1 MHHIIIG
8 NGVAG
13 ITAALTIRERDRSA
27 QITLISGESDYF
39 FSRTALMYAFMDRMS
54 LRDLEPLERKVYD
67 AQKFNRIR
75 AWVTNLD
82 AATRTL
88 TLDTGQTIQY
98 DALLLATGSRP
109 NQLTVPGAAAVKAG
123 LANFVTLQDLESL
136 EKWTKLGGK
145 AAVTGGGLIGIEL
158 VECLTHH
165 GMQVDFFV
173 REPWYWP
180 AALDKEEAA
189 IVTGHIRHHGVN
201 VYLEESVAEIKSDTA
216 GKLTGITS
224 SSGKQYPLDLLGVSI
239 GVHPAIEWLT
249 QVKTPPAT
257 KRGIL
262 TNPAFRTSLPQVWAA
277 GDCAEIELPG
287 AKPLIEQ
294 IWYSAKRQGEL
305 AAKSMLGD
313 SIAYQPPIF
322 YNSSKFF
329 EIEFTTVGQP
339 NAPGSETFFHPFAG
353 AQASIRITW
362 RDSAVTAFN
371 MLGSRWNHEFFERW
385 ITERRAPQYVMDHLA
400 EAQFDGEFCTLPL
413 AEAQS
418 NFKHSRRPR

>member
-1 MHHIIIG
+1 MHHVIIG

-13 ITAALTIRERDRSA
+13 ITAAHTIRERDRSA

-39 FSRTALMYAFMDRMS
+39 FSRTALMYAFMDRMT
-54 LRDLEPLERKVYD
+54 LRDLEPFERKIYD
-67 AQKFNRIR
+67 KQKFNRIR
-75 AWVTNLD
+75 AWVKNLD
-82 AATRTL
+82 ADTRTL
-88 TLDTGQTIQY
+88 TLDTGQTLQY
-98 DALLLATGSRP
+98 DALLLATGSLA
-109 NQLTVPGAAAVKAG
+109 NQLTIPGAESVKQG
-123 LANFVTLQDLESL
+123 LVNFVTLQDLANC

-173 REPWYWP
+173 RDPWYWP

-189 IVTGHIRHHGVN
+189 MVTAHIRHHGVI
-201 VYLEESVAEIKSDTA
+201 VHLEETLSEIKADAT
-216 GKLTGITS
+216 GKLSSITGV
-224 SSGKQYPLDLLGVSI
+224 SGKQYPLDLLGVAI

-262 TNPAFRTSLPQVWAA
+262 TDPAFRTSVPNVWAA

-287 AKPLIEQ
+287 GKPFIEQ

-313 SIAYQPPIF
+313 PVAYQSPIF

-329 EIEFTTVGQP
+329 EIEYTTVGQP
-339 NAPGSETFFHPFAG
+339 NAADVETFYHRFA
-353 AQASIRITW
+353 ASEASLRITW
-362 RDSAVTAFN
+362 RNAAVTGFN

-385 ITERRAPQYVMDHLA
+385 ISERRTPQHVIDHLPD
-400 EAQFDGEFCTLPL
+400 AQFDGEFCTLPL
-413 AEAQS
+413 AEAQAK
-418 NFKHSRRPR
+418 FKQLRTLR